1 MSTTIEHLPV
11 EIWFQTFVYLKA
23 SDRFEAFSNLNK
35 RLDDILL
42 ASQTKISLKSHD
54 NEAYYLLRHV
64 LPKLTHRQY
73 VTGLRL
79 ERTNKID
86 LEYYA
91 GLFDF
96 PQIDTLILHRL
107 DVNKELLN
115 IIRNSLTHLRYLN
128 ISTKMSINYKMNSV
142 LLQLVLTLP
151 HLQMCS
157 MRLTIATHSCQLSN
171 ELQSPMRSLKLLDK
185 KNICFVGQ
193 LRNILSHLPN
203 LHSLNIT
210 AKQLSLDSVVDKQ
223 NIDSY
228 RTEISSLTLY
238 ICEFAMPFVQLTE
251 FLSNFAPNL
260 TEFKLTIISSFP
272 DTSCLD
278 YHTWTVFI
286 KSLSKLKT
294 VTLHVTHAND
304 VQERTWKKCRVKL
317 IDLMRENLIQSEIRS
332 AV

>member
-11 EIWFQTFVYLKA
+11 EIWFQTFAYLKTF
-23 SDRFEAFSNLNK
+23 DRFKTFSNLNK

-42 ASQTKISLKSHD
+42 ASQTKISLKNHD
-54 NEAYYLLRHV
+54 DEAYYLLRHV

-79 ERTNKID
+79 ENTNKID

-128 ISTKMSINYKMNSV
+128 ISTKMSINYKMTSV

-157 MRLTIATHSCQLSN
+157 MQLSIATHSCQLSN
-171 ELQSPMRSLKLLDK
+171 ELRSPIQSLRLLGK
-185 KNICFVGQ
+185 KNICFVRRLG
-193 LRNILSHLPN
+193 NILSHLPN

-210 AKQLSLDSVVDKQ
+210 AKQLSLDSAVDEQ
-223 NIDSY
+223 NISSY
-228 RTEISSLTLY
+228 RTEISNLTLY
-238 ICEFAMPFVQLTE
+238 ICEFTMPFAQLTE
-251 FLSNFAPNL
+251 FLSGFAPNL
-260 TEFKLTIISSFP
+260 TDFKLTIISSFP

-278 YHTWTVFI
+278 YHTWSVFI
-286 KSLSKLKT
+286 KSLSKLKA
-294 VTLHVTHAND
+294 VTLHLAHAND
-304 VQERTWKKCRVKL
+304 VQERRWKKCRVKL